1 MSNAHSCASGYVGFL
16 SDTHGSVS
24 AVSAALALLDEAEL
38 LVHVGDV
45 LYHGPRNPLP
55 EEYAPNEAARLLQAS
70 RAPLWVARGNCD
82 ADVDTLVLDAPFAPS
97 LLLWWRGL
105 RILVEHGESFGA
117 FRRRAIRSGVHL
129 AVFGHTHVASVVR
142 EEGVIFLNPGSA
154 ALPKGRDPAS
164 VARVYPDSLVLMTLS
179 GEILHREA
187 PIG

>member
-1 MSNAHSCASGYVGFL
+1 MSNAHSCAPGYLGVL
-16 SDTHGSVS
+16 SDTHGSAS
-24 AVSAALALLDEAEL
+24 AVSAALALLGEAEL

-55 EEYAPNEAARLLQAS
+55 EGYAPSEAARRLQAAP
-70 RAPLWVARGNCD
+70 APLWIARGNCD
-82 ADVDTLVLDAPFAPS
+82 ADVDALVLDAPFAPS
-97 LLLWWRGL
+97 LLLWWRGI
-105 RILVEHGESFGA
+105 RILVEHGESFSA
-117 FRRRAIRSGVHL
+117 FRRRAMRSRVHL
-129 AVFGHTHVASVVR
+129 AISGHTHVASVVR
-142 EEGVIFLNPGSA
+142 EEGVVFLNPGSA